1 MKSIILVFAM
11 LLALGQASTALAACS
26 IKTSAPAIGPVD
38 SFALNSAPQG
48 VMAGAFTAPGTGGA
62 ELNQYVSATLASA
75 NKSNGVPRLLNGAG
89 DAILIASV
97 LTPRAR
103 RPIRTAA

>member
-1 MKSIILVFAM
+1 M

-38 SFALNSAPQG
+38 SFALNSCASGRDGRRG
-48 VMAGAFTAPGTGGA
+48 VYCTP
-62 ELNQYVSATLASA
+62 ELVALNSTNTLSATLASA

-89 DAILIASV
+89 DAIPYSVCSDASCS
-97 LTPRAR
+97 PAYQDGR
-103 RPIRTAA
+103 RD